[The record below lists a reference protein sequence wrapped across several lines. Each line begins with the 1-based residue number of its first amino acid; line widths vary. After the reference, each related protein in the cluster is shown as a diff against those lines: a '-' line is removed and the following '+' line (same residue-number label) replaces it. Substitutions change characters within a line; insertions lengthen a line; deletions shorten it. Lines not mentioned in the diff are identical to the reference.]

1 MRQQDLIQTEIGKC
15 VRCGTCRSV
24 CPVFKALG
32 RETACARGKLTL
44 IGANLNGDL
53 PLTEAYVKHVKECT
67 LCGACKANCP
77 NGVDTTRVYA
87 AAREDI
93 AAKQGLPFTASFILK
108 HVLDS
113 GRVMPLAMKWANR
126 IQSIIFKDSSAGQGL
141 LSRFTTG
148 LVGSGRLVPQ
158 LAQRFFLDL
167 PDVKALSGGSKSS
180 QGAAKVAFYAGC
192 GVNYLMPEV
201 GVASIGLLKRAGV
214 DVVVPSAQVCC
225 GIPAYSMG
233 DMDAARAMA
242 LKNLEAFESTDAAF
256 IATSCA
262 TCGYALKK
270 LFKELLGD
278 DPKLAARVEAFSK
291 KVRDITELLVDDLG
305 FKGGGN
311 KAINARVTYHDPC
324 HLGRGQGVREAP
336 RVLIA
341 SAKGAQLK
349 EMKNPCACCGLGG
362 GLSLANYELSME
374 IARKKAEN
382 IRNSGAGIVATAC
395 PGCMVHLR
403 DGLHRFG
410 VDVKVAHVVELL

>member
-1 MRQQDLIQTEIGKC
+1 MRSSELIRNEIDKC
-15 VRCGTCRSV
+15 VRCGTCRPV
-24 CPVFKALG
+24 CPVFKAVG

-44 IGANLNGDL
+44 IGSNLKGDL

-113 GRVMPLAMKWANR
+113 GRVMPFAMRWANR
-126 IQSIIFKDSSAGQGL
+126 IQSVIFKDSSAGQGL

-148 LVGSGRLVPQ
+148 FAGSGRLVPQ
-158 LAQRFFLDL
+158 LAERFFLDL
-167 PDVKALSGGSKSS
+167 PEVKALGSGPKSS
-180 QGAAKVAFYAGC
+180 QGATKVAFYAGC

-201 GVASIGLLKRAGV
+201 GVASLDVLKRAGV
-214 DVVVPSAQVCC
+214 DVVVPPAQVCC

-242 LKNLEAFESTDAAF
+242 LKNLEAFESTDADF

-270 LFKELLGD
+270 HFRELLGD
-278 DPKLAARVEAFSK
+278 DPRLAERVEAFSK
-291 KVRDITELLVDDLG
+291 KVRDITELLVDELG
-305 FKGGGN
+305 FKGAGN

-341 SAKGAQLK
+341 SGKGVELK

-362 GLSLANYELSME
+362 GLSLVNYELSME

-382 IRNSGAGIVATAC
+382 IRGSGAQIVATAC

>member
-1 MRQQDLIQTEIGKC
+1 MRPSELIRSEIDKC

-53 PLTEAYVKHVKECT
+53 PLTDAYVRHVKECT

-77 NGVDTTRVYA
+77 NGVDTTRVFA

-126 IQSIIFKDSSAGQGL
+126 LQSIIFKDSSAGQGL

-158 LAQRFFLDL
+158 LAERFFLDL
-167 PDVKALSGGSKSS
+167 PDVKALGGGSKSR

-214 DVVVPSAQVCC
+214 DVVVPPAQVCC

-242 LKNLEAFESTDAAF
+242 LKNLEAFESADAAF

-270 LFKELLGD
+270 LFRELLGD

-305 FKGGGN
+305 FKGAGN

-382 IRNSGAGIVATAC
+382 IRNSGAQIVATAC